1 MIYSTREVCDAASE
15 KPRNM
20 NKTNTNKNMNPIK
33 KFVNRSIVPTVLGKI
48 YYHTSI
54 VSQIFYS
61 SPQTTPPIVYALLKP
76 ILYKKVKVCLVYGNS
91 QVGISSIKP
100 GIYKRFF
107 DRHNFVIIN
116 IYQKSTNEFMEN
128 LDNPAGTS
136 TGTTEF
142 MVHDIWMV
150 GPNYRYYLEKAVTLS
165 NKLLDASHRY
175 FRNHSANDVIINLC
189 GELIKIKALDEIVL
203 DKSVKRRLLNE
214 LDAFMTRKE
223 YYLKNH
229 IKYKFGILFHGA
241 PGTGKTSL
249 AYALVRELRAEFM
262 IINED
267 DLTEYILQRKQV
279 SKNKVNNTFNPLKI
293 ATSANANTPQI
304 YIIDEFD
311 SIIKHVVKNEEYGKS
326 EYDERKSDRPTVL
339 TKRNLLDIID
349 NGFPEGAIIIA
360 TTNDYEYLLSVDKA
374 FIRPGRFDL
383 HLELDTFD
391 RDRAMKMILQRGLD
405 EEFANSIEYPVV
417 PSKLEY
423 LINQELYTRGE
434 KMKERHD

>member
-1 MIYSTREVCDAASE
+1 MLYGLAEPVCDEARTS
-15 KPRNM
+15 RNM
-20 NKTNTNKNMNPIK
+20 NKTNTNKNMNPVKRFI
-33 KFVNRSIVPTVLGKI
+33 NQSIVPTLLGKV

-54 VSQIFYS
+54 ISQIFYS
-61 SPQTTPPIVYALLKP
+61 SPSTTPPIVYALLKP
-76 ILYKKVKVCLVYGNS
+76 LLYKKVKICLIYEDS
-91 QVGISSIKP
+91 QVAISPIKP

-107 DRHNFVIIN
+107 DKHNFVVIN

-128 LDNPAGTS
+128 LDNPAGLS

-165 NKLLDASHRY
+165 NKLCDASHRY
-175 FRNHSANDVIINLC
+175 FRNHSANDVILNIC

-203 DKSVKRRLLNE
+203 DKSVKHKLLSE

-223 YYLKNH
+223 YYFKNH

-249 AYALVRELRAEFM
+249 AYALVKELRAEYM
-262 IINED
+262 VITED
-267 DLTEYILQRKQV
+267 DLTEYIIQRNRS
-279 SKNKVNNTFNPLKI
+279 SKNKINSFNPLKI
-293 ATSANANTPQI
+293 NHPSVNAPQI

-311 SIIKHVVKNEEYGKS
+311 SIIKHVVKNEEYGKV
-326 EYDERKSDRPTVL
+326 EYDDRKSNTPSSML

-349 NGFPEGAIIIA
+349 NGFPEGSIIIA

-391 RDRAMKMILQRGLD
+391 RDRAMEMIIQRGLD

-423 LINQELYTRGE
+423 LINQELYARGE
-434 KMKERHD
+434 KLKEGHD

>member
-1 MIYSTREVCDAASE
+1 MLYGLAEPACDEARTS
-15 KPRNM
+15 RNT
-20 NKTNTNKNMNPIK
+20 NKTNTNKNMNPVKRFI
-33 KFVNRSIVPTVLGKI
+33 NQSIVPTLLGKV

-54 VSQIFYS
+54 ISQIFYS
-61 SPQTTPPIVYALLKP
+61 SPSTPPIVYALLKP
-76 ILYKKVKVCLVYGNS
+76 LLYKKVKICLVYEDS
-91 QVGISSIKP
+91 RVAISPIKP

-107 DRHNFVIIN
+107 DKHNFVVIN

-128 LDNPAGTS
+128 LDNPAGLS

-165 NKLLDASHRY
+165 NKLCDASHRY
-175 FRNHSANDVIINLC
+175 FRNHSANDVILNIC

-203 DKSVKRRLLNE
+203 DKSVKHKLLSE

-249 AYALVRELRAEFM
+249 AYALVKELRAEYM
-262 IINED
+262 VITED
-267 DLTEYILQRKQV
+267 DLSEYIIQRNRS
-279 SKNKVNNTFNPLKI
+279 SKNKINSFNPLKI
-293 ATSANANTPQI
+293 NYLMVNTPQI

-311 SIIKHVVKNEEYGKS
+311 SIIKHVVKNEEYGKV
-326 EYDERKSDRPTVL
+326 EYDDRKSNTPSSML

-349 NGFPEGAIIIA
+349 NGFPDGSIIIA

-391 RDRAMKMILQRGLD
+391 RDRAMEMIIQRGLD

-423 LINQELYTRGE
+423 LINQELYARGE
-434 KMKERHD
+434 KLKEGHD

>member
-1 MIYSTREVCDAASE
+1 MLYGAGEMCDATNE
-15 KPRNM
+15 KPRDINM
-20 NKTNTNKNMNPIK
+20 TNTNKNMNPIE
-33 KFVNRSIVPTVLGKI
+33 KFINRSIVPALLGKI

-54 VSQIFYS
+54 LNQIFYS

-76 ILYKKVKVCLVYGNS
+76 ILYKKVKICLMYGGA
-91 QVGISSIKP
+91 QVGITSVKP

-107 DRHNFVIIN
+107 DKHNFVIIN

-128 LDNPAGTS
+128 LDKPAGTS

-150 GPNYRYYLEKAVTLS
+150 GPNYRYYLEKAVNLS

-175 FRNHSANDVIINLC
+175 FRNHSANDVILNTC
-189 GELIKIKALDEIVL
+189 GELVKIKALDEIVL
-203 DKSVKRRLLNE
+203 DKSVKHKLLSE

-229 IKYKFGILFHGA
+229 IKYKFGVLFHGA

-262 IINED
+262 VVNED
-267 DLTEYILQRKQV
+267 DLTEYIIQRKQA
-279 SKNKVNNTFNPLKI
+279 SKNKINSFNPLKMPG
-293 ATSANANTPQI
+293 SNESNTPQV

-311 SIIKHVVKNEEYGKS
+311 SIIKHVVKNEEYGKG
-326 EYDERKSDRPTVL
+326 EYDERKSNRPTVL

-391 RDRAMKMILQRGLD
+391 KDRAMRMILQRGLD

-423 LINQELYTRGE
+423 LINQELYARGE